1 MKTNDGYL
9 ARVKREAAHRGRV
22 ERRMNNAGIVGG
34 ALLFLVLLVATCSSC
49 TATLPVSASGPVDG
63 SKRGT
68 ATVVRVCGLVL
79 AGDGSTRT
87 AAAAGGVRF
96 VQTVDRRT
104 TSVLGLVTWSTT
116 IVTGE

>member
-1 MKTNDGYL
+1 MKTDDGYL

-49 TATLPVSASGPVDG
+49 TPPCRYRPAAPWMAASAARPP
-63 SKRGT
+63 
-68 ATVVRVCGLVL
+68 VRVCGLVL